1 MFLNSIFILKS
12 IFVKK
17 PRKWQQWSGHL
28 IEIGNQGSLHTH
40 YLCKSAIADPD
51 DPHSMA
57 PINPGSLPHP
67 LRKPRITS
75 FQSIVL
81 YLRWSQSKDFA
92 SQEIMRLILL
102 LGRWELSLFVI
113 FLYLYLCL
121 LWCFYLCLFFAFATR
136 LKSHQPICVDVWP
149 GAVWHP
155 VSSVSVSRQRLS
167 MSTKTVNQQS
177 AASGGKN
184 WFKDGSKYCHGTIY
198 NNKRI
203 AALSINQPE

>member
-1 MFLNSIFILKS
+1 MVINSFGSIFSNLTSLIFPRERTWHLLYWYQNILADRNQLCRKYVRFLLYNSQETMFLNSIFILKS

-92 SQEIMRLILL
+92 SREITRLL
-102 LGRWELSLFVI
+102 LYF
-113 FLYLYLCL
+113 
-121 LWCFYLCLFFAFATR
+121 
-136 LKSHQPICVDVWP
+136 
-149 GAVWHP
+149 
-155 VSSVSVSRQRLS
+155 
-167 MSTKTVNQQS
+167 
-177 AASGGKN
+177 
-184 WFKDGSKYCHGTIY
+184 
-198 NNKRI
+198 
-203 AALSINQPE
+203 